1 MSKAQNF
8 STVDIFSIA
17 SNRQKINTKVT
28 VSEMPELESLIINS
42 EESDSFE
49 VEIEGIEGVR
59 GLPAA
64 LLTVKGKLQM
74 RCIRCTQPVDVEIDR
89 EVLFLFVRSEAE
101 ANRIPVEEDDEWEVV
116 VGSEH
121 LNVAEWVQEEVIL
134 SLPSFPRHDDCEAP
148 QSAVLKDDF
157 DEEQLEKPKPF
168 ANLRDLLKKKLI

>member
-89 EVLFLFVRSEAE
+89 EVPFLFVRSEAE
-101 ANRIPVEEDDEWEVV
+101 ANRIPVEEDDEWEVI
-116 VGSEH
+116 VGSEN

-134 SLPSFPRHDDCEAP
+134 SLPSFPRHDDCAAP
-148 QSAVLKDDF
+148 QSSVLNEDV
-157 DEEQLEKPKPF
+157 EHETLEKPKPF
-168 ANLRDLLKKKLI
+168 ANLRDLLKKN

>member
-17 SNRQKINTKVT
+17 SNRQKINTKVA

-42 EESDSFE
+42 EESHPFE

-74 RCIRCTQPVDVEIDR
+74 RCIRCMKPLGVEIDR
-89 EVLFLFVRSEAE
+89 EVPFLFVRSEAE

-148 QSAVLKDDF
+148 QSSVLNDDF
-157 DEEQLEKPKPF
+157 EEEELEKPKPF
-168 ANLRDLLKKKLI
+168 ANLRDLLKKN